1 MKYKSKVNSLYY
13 IIDYFIF
20 LNMIIAIKFWM
31 NYINKQPNQII
42 LNGIN
47 NNKRNFFKLK
57 KTKNII
63 NYSI

>member
-47 NNKRNFFKLK
+47 NNKQKFFKLK
-57 KTKNII
+57 KTKNI
-63 NYSI
+63 

>member
-31 NYINKQPNQII
+31 NYMNKQLNQII

-47 NNKRNFFKLK
+47 NNKQKFFKLK
-57 KTKNII
+57 KTKNI
-63 NYSI
+63 

>member
-1 MKYKSKVNSLYY
+1 MLF
-13 IIDYFIF
+13 DYFII

-57 KTKNII
+57 KTKNI
-63 NYSI
+63 

>member
-13 IIDYFIF
+13 IIDYFII

-47 NNKRNFFKLK
+47 NNKQNFFKLK
-57 KTKNII
+57 KTKNI
-63 NYSI
+63 

>member
-47 NNKRNFFKLK
+47 NNKQNFFKLK
-57 KTKNII
+57 KPKIYN
-63 NYSI
+63 

>member
-31 NYINKQPNQII
+31 NYINKQLNQII

-47 NNKRNFFKLK
+47 NNKQNFS
-57 KTKNII
+57 N
-63 NYSI
+63 

>member
-47 NNKRNFFKLK
+47 NNKQNFFKLK
-57 KTKNII
+57 KTKNI
-63 NYSI
+63 